1 MYESFF
7 GMEHTPFTRD
17 IPVERLYTSP
27 RIEDALGRLVYV
39 VDHQMFAVVTSNP
52 GCGKSTMVRMLDSR
66 LGKEKYLLLYLSD
79 SKLTPRWL

>member
-7 GMEHTPFTRD
+7 EMEHTPFTRD

-39 VDHQMFAVVTSNP
+39 VDH
-52 GCGKSTMVRMLDSR
+52 
-66 LGKEKYLLLYLSD
+66 
-79 SKLTPRWL
+79 

>member
-27 RIEDALGRLVYV
+27 RIEDAHPEALMFQGCFPSSPQARAALWT
-39 VDHQMFAVVTSNP
+39 QMPRSP
-52 GCGKSTMVRMLDSR
+52 RRKRMQ
-66 LGKEKYLLLYLSD
+66 G
-79 SKLTPRWL
+79 